1 MKILPL
7 AAELNS
13 ILAKE
18 APPTF
23 EMLFDP
29 GHRLCLPGG
38 IISQSAE
45 AKARAHKFNATIG
58 TATEG
63 GASMP
68 LASLQKHFHPDPAD
82 EKPPPQSSGRGD
94 ARQGG
99 ETMRRITMAF
109 PFLALVGGSGAL
121 PGGSP
126 TFHRGASHVALLTKR
141 GSLP

>member
-7 AAELNS
+7 AAEFNS

-18 APPTF
+18 VPPIL

-29 GHRLCLPGG
+29 GRRFRLPEG
-38 IISQSAE
+38 IISQSAG

-58 TATEG
+58 IATEG
-63 GASMP
+63 GASMH
-68 LASLQKHFHPDPAD
+68 LASLQKHFQPDSAD

-99 ETMRRITMAF
+99 ETMRRMAMAF

-126 TFHRGASHVALLTKR
+126 TFHRGASLVALLTKR